1 MENTDFNNASGL
13 SGVEFNDG
21 DNISFDK
28 MTRAYEFYESGRYS
42 EALNMAEGDPQFT
55 SSAYGQVLIGSCY
68 KRLNDKEKAISH
80 WKKAI
85 EISPLE
91 YSAYINIGNELY
103 KDGNINEAIL
113 NWHLACSIMPENP
126 TVNLNLAN
134 AYNKKNSRI
143 KATKYFE
150 KYLTYEKKVNTPEYY
165 KVKQT
170 FATLTAK
177 VEFYARKVEEYKL
190 KKDLKSIAALYLKMI
205 STYANLP
212 SIYANIAE
220 IFYFDRNFQKALE
233 FYLLVYLYFPY
244 TTKIVLEIANLYYI
258 LEQPSYAYAYYK
270 RALNLLPEGTSH
282 YSKVKSKLSSLSS
295 VLDDH
300 QLIESHLEK
309 AREAE
314 QDNAYEEAIDEYE
327 NYIILSQSENSDIQ
341 QTIDKYKIF
350 ANPEPFVINVLYN
363 QIPDLMNRKKLNACI
378 ELCDRIM
385 MLGQSHSKEVVYAMK
400 CKAECRRI
408 IIAREQFGV

>member
-1 MENTDFNNASGL
+1 
-13 SGVEFNDG
+13 
-21 DNISFDK
+21 
-28 MTRAYEFYESGRYS
+28 
-42 EALNMAEGDPQFT
+42 
-55 SSAYGQVLIGSCY
+55 
-68 KRLNDKEKAISH
+68 
-80 WKKAI
+80 
-85 EISPLE
+85 
-91 YSAYINIGNELY
+91 
-103 KDGNINEAIL
+103 
-113 NWHLACSIMPENP
+113 MPENP

-150 KYLTYEKKVNTPEYY
+150 KYLTYEKNVNTPEYY

-170 FATLTAK
+170 FSNLTAK
-177 VEFYARKVEEYKL
+177 VEFYARKVEEFKL
-190 KKDLKSIAALYLKMI
+190 KKDLRSIAALYLKMI

-212 SIYANIAE
+212 TIYANIAE

-233 FYLLVYLYFPY
+233 FYLIVYLYFPY

-295 VLDDH
+295 VLQEH
-300 QLIESHLEK
+300 ELIESHLEK

-314 QDNAYEEAIDEYE
+314 MDNAYEEAIDEYE
-327 NYIILSQSENSDIQ
+327 NYMILSESENSDIQ

-385 MLGQSHSKEVVYAMK
+385 MLGQNHSKEVVYAMK

-408 IIAREQFGV
+408 IIAREQFGA